1 MKANWIVLWD
11 TVTNPAM
18 IIVSN
23 YEGSNEVHNW
33 CVEKIKNDREKM
45 LQFGVTIKGD
55 MLLDLGKQKCQ
66 EVAKESIA
74 KEHKKFLRFN
84 KLK

>member
-1 MKANWIVLWD
+1 MKKLPKEQHKQRVLLFID
-11 TVTNPAM
+11 PN
-18 IIVSN
+18 IIDN
-23 YEGSNEVHNW
+23 
-33 CVEKIKNDREKM
+33 
-45 LQFGVTIKGD
+45 
-55 MLLDLGKQKCQ
+55 LGKQKCQ